1 VTGITKKASNAMRSN
16 CCFIIIFVLL
26 GLSPEI
32 SANIRM
38 PRIFSDNMVIQ
49 RDAGIRIWGWGDPD
63 ESVTVILG
71 DQKQETR
78 TDRDGRWEVSLQ
90 PMKAGGPFQMRVRG
104 KNSVEFSNVL
114 IGDVWLCSGQSNME
128 WPVSRSADPDYEIPL
143 ANYPEIRLFTVP
155 RTIETVPADDL
166 AGGEWLVCSPESI
179 PSFSAVAY
187 YFGRHI
193 HTESGVPVGLLHS
206 SWGGT
211 VAETWISGESISS
224 VDDFREI
231 MTGTGLPN
239 GDRGAGG
246 PNSFPSLL
254 FNGMINPITSFAIRG
269 VIWYQGES
277 NAGRAYQYREVFP
290 VLIGDWRKQWRQE
303 AMPFLFVQ
311 LANFMAPV
319 NDPSESGWAEL
330 REAQAMALSLPSTG
344 MAVAI
349 DIGDADDIHPLNKQD
364 VGKRLALSALRVA
377 YGGDIVHSGPV
388 YNSMSIEGNR
398 IRLDFTSVGSGLTVK
413 DRYGYLKGFAIAGED
428 GKFHWAQAF
437 IERDQVVVFSN
448 RVEKPVAVRYAW
460 ANNPADANLYN
471 AEGLPAS
478 PFRTDEWPGI
488 TLGVR

>member
-1 VTGITKKASNAMRSN
+1 MRSKR
-16 CCFIIIFVLL
+16 CFIIIFVLL
-26 GLSPEI
+26 GLSPAI

-38 PRIFSDNMVIQ
+38 PLIFGDNMVLQ

-63 ESVTVILG
+63 ERVAVMLG

-78 TDRDGRWEVSLQ
+78 TDRDGRWEVSLH
-90 PMKAGGPFQMRVRG
+90 PMKAGGPFQMRVQG
-104 KNSVEFSNVL
+104 KNSIEFSNIL

-128 WPVSRSADPDYEIPL
+128 WPVSRSADPDNEARL

-155 RTIETVPADDL
+155 RTMDAAPADDL
-166 AGGEWLVCSPESI
+166 SGGEWLVCAPESV

-193 HTESGVPVGLLHS
+193 HTETGVPVGLLHS

-211 VAETWISGESISS
+211 VAETWISGESIAS

-231 MTGTGLPN
+231 MTEAVSPT

-254 FNGMINPITSFAIRG
+254 YNGMINPIASFAIMG

-277 NAGRAYQYREVFP
+277 NSGRAHQYREIFP
-290 VLIGDWRKQWRQE
+290 VLIRDWRKQWRQE
-303 AMPFLFVQ
+303 NMPFLFVQ
-311 LANFMAPV
+311 LANFMAPA
-319 NDPSESGWAEL
+319 NEPSESGWAEL
-330 REAQAMALSLPSTG
+330 REAQAMALALPATG

-349 DIGDADDIHPLNKQD
+349 DIGEADDIHPLNKQD
-364 VGKRLALSALRVA
+364 VGKRLALSALKVA
-377 YGGDIVHSGPV
+377 YGRDIVHSGPV
-388 YNSMSIEGNR
+388 YSSMSIEGDI
-398 IRLDFTSVGSGLTVK
+398 IRLDFASVGGGLTAM

-428 GKFHWAQAF
+428 RKFHWAQAF
-437 IERDQVVVFSN
+437 IEGDQVVVYSN
-448 RVEKPVAVRYAW
+448 RVKNPVAVRYGW
-460 ANNPADANLYN
+460 ANNPDDANLYN

-488 TLGVR
+488 THGVK